1 MRVISKLNNNVVLCE
16 DGNSAQV
23 IALGRGIGFVG
34 IGKDIE
40 LSRIQRTFYDI
51 GPQNLV
57 FLQDLD
63 PELLSFSSQIADLAA
78 DILPYRLST
87 NFAFILAGHL
97 AFAMKRTREGMHIS
111 MPLSFDIEQHYPV
124 EYRLGKVV
132 RNGLSKTFDVLLPM
146 PEISRIA
153 ICFVNNA
160 TSCHDSNSSSSNG
173 AHPPF
178 TELLDKAT
186 SSIESRMGVSIDR
199 SSFNYSRLATHLQY
213 LYDRMIEGTPL
224 QSANAA
230 LYDVLAKEFPQSSS
244 CADEISRL
252 YERATAQRIAAEE
265 KAYLI
270 LHINRVCEKADSQV
284 TVQNT
289 SSQA

>member
-1 MRVISKLNNNVVLCE
+1 MPEVL
-16 DGNSAQV
+16 S
-23 IALGRGIGFVG
+23 
-34 IGKDIE
+34 
-40 LSRIQRTFYDI
+40 
-51 GPQNLV
+51 
-57 FLQDLD
+57 
-63 PELLSFSSQIADLAA
+63 
-78 DILPYRLST
+78 
-87 NFAFILAGHL
+87 HL
-97 AFAMKRTREGMHIS
+97 
-111 MPLSFDIEQHYPV
+111 
-124 EYRLGKVV
+124 
-132 RNGLSKTFDVLLPM
+132 

-160 TSCHDSNSSSSNG
+160 TSCHDSN
-173 AHPPF
+173 
-178 TELLDKAT
+178 
-186 SSIESRMGVSIDR
+186 

-252 YERATAQRIAAEE
+252 YERATAQRITAEE

>member
-57 FLQDLD
+57 FLQGLD

-160 TSCHDSNSSSSNG
+160 TSCHDSNSS
-173 AHPPF
+173 
-178 TELLDKAT
+178 
-186 SSIESRMGVSIDR
+186 
-199 SSFNYSRLATHLQY
+199 FNYSRLATHLQY

-252 YERATAQRIAAEE
+252 YERATAQRITAEE